1 MTANFFGASSADV
14 ESMALSNPF
23 CKDVHVFNSS
33 LSSRSWIQINIIIED
48 RSACTNYMICT
59 LTKSGEHTWAHCSC

>member
-33 LSSRSWIQINIIIED
+33 LLDLGSKLI
-48 RSACTNYMICT
+48 
-59 LTKSGEHTWAHCSC
+59 L